1 MITLSKN
8 RQLKLLNITNDKVV
22 DPFVDRLKWNLEN
35 VQKQGYEHFMLKE
48 INEQPDAI
56 KNALRGRLISNIG
69 IKISSIDENE
79 KKFLNAKR
87 IIIVACGTSCMLDL

>member
-8 RQLKLLNITNDKVV
+8 RQLKLLNIINDKVV
-22 DPFVDRLKWNLEN
+22 DPLVDRLKWNLEN
-35 VQKQGYEHFMLKE
+35 IQKQGYEHFMLKE

-69 IKISSIDENE
+69 IKISSIYENE
-79 KKFLNAKR
+79 KNF
-87 IIIVACGTSCMLDL
+87 